1 MSEDESK
8 MQLIDLY
15 LFLKIRKSEEIE
27 KITKEDIENEKSN
40 LIILPTSDI
49 INYIKNSIETLIE
62 LKACEKYE
70 EKVLNEES
78 KKTYHN
84 YEDKNDENG
93 LVLYEGMLIKAEKD
107 VRKHIRV
114 NKYIFNYNI

>member
-1 MSEDESK
+1 MSENDTK
-8 MQLIDLY
+8 NQLIDLY
-15 LFLKIRKSEEIE
+15 LFLKIRKSVDIE
-27 KITKEDIENEKSN
+27 KITKEDIENEKNN
-40 LIILPTSDI
+40 LIILPIDDI

-62 LKACEKYE
+62 LKDLEKYE
-70 EKVLNEES
+70 EKILIEDS

-107 VRKHIRV
+107 IRKHIRV
-114 NKYIFNYNI
+114 NKIYY